1 MVAKPN
7 IDIYFI
13 FKIVEME
20 TPLPQN
26 CAVDYQLSRSM
37 WMALPS
43 VLQVY
48 LNSLLQNF
56 DVKVQ
61 SHNNIIPKRLLS
73 KLKDMYLLATIDKV
87 KLSNHYTPNT
97 NTGSPDLSPSDVNY
111 MHHMVKTNWLFKPCL
126 QSNMLFKPCKWE
138 RVITSALLNPL
149 RFVWC
154 TKSSYII
161 IEFSHDSVIS

>member
-73 KLKDMYLLATIDKV
+73 KLKEIDTYLPLLTKWNCQTITHLIRTPEVQIFHLLMSSICTIWLRPIDF
-87 KLSNHYTPNT
+87 SNHVFSPTCFSNHA
-97 NTGSPDLSPSDVNY
+97 NENGSLR
-111 MHHMVKTNWLFKPCL
+111 LPCL
-126 QSNMLFKPCKWE
+126 TL
-138 RVITSALLNPL
+138 
-149 RFVWC
+149 
-154 TKSSYII
+154 
-161 IEFSHDSVIS
+161 